1 MLKNVGVAALGILAL
16 LYLLNIGLGIV
27 EFIPDNIPFVGNLDE
42 GTAAAV
48 LLMCL
53 RYFSGRSDALL
64 QQAGQPTSRLSCRS
78 PGRTS
83 RPC

>member
-1 MLKNVGVAALGILAL
+1 MLKNVGVAALGILSL
-16 LYLLNIGLGIV
+16 LYLLNIGLGVV

-53 RYFSGRSDALL
+53 RYFGFDVTRLL
-64 QQAGQPTSRLSCRS
+64 DRAARYR
-78 PGRTS
+78 RD
-83 RPC
+83 